1 MSLELIAINKNFG
14 AYASGINITEDIGEQ
29 EKIEIEAAM
38 DKFAVLI
45 WQNCPLEDERQIKL
59 AENFGQIEVS
69 LLSKVRGKGGP
80 ANKSLVPI
88 SNVADD
94 GDLLDRDGRRLG
106 SQVANQFWHSDSSF
120 MQHVAKYSLLSAR
133 EVPKEGGN
141 TEFADLRAAYDELPD
156 SSKTM
161 VEGLIAEHHVFHSRI
176 TLGLKYT
183 PEEISASPPAHWP
196 LVRVHP
202 SSKRKVIFPPVHIRA
217 IKGMSDP
224 EARLLVNELIEHA
237 TQKHFCFAHKWSRG
251 DLVMWDNRV
260 TLHRGRRYDLGEK
273 RVLRRITTMETNGD

>member
-1 MSLELIAINKNFG
+1 MGLNLNPVTHNFG
-14 AYASGINITEDIGEQ
+14 AYASGVDLSSNLSEETVGA
-29 EKIEIEAAM
+29 IETAM
-38 DKFAVLI
+38 DRYSVLI
-45 WQNCPLEDERQIKL
+45 WPNSPLEDERQIKL

-88 SNVADD
+88 SNVGDD
-94 GDLLDRDGRRLG
+94 GDLLDRGGRRLG

-120 MQHVAKYSLLSAR
+120 MQYVAKYSLLSAR
-133 EVPKEGGN
+133 EVPEEGGN

-156 SSKTM
+156 SFKTI

-176 TLGLKYT
+176 NLGLKYT
-183 PEEISASPPAHWP
+183 AEEISASPPAHWP

-202 SSKRKVIFPPVHIRA
+202 ASKRKVIFPPVHIRA
-217 IKGMSDP
+217 IEGMSDP
-224 EARLLVNELIEHA
+224 EARLLVNELIEHS

-260 TLHRGRRYDLGEK
+260 TLHRGKRYDLGEK
-273 RVLRRITTMETNGD
+273 RVLRRITTMETAGD